1 MNLYDQL
8 TTDLKTAL
16 RKQDEVRKSAIR
28 MALSALQYARV
39 AKNADLTDEE
49 MLAALQKEVKQRQ
62 EAIVEFKRGGRDD
75 LVAREVAEIEILEP
89 YLPKMLSREEIA
101 DAARAVIAEI
111 GASSPKQMGQVMRVL
126 MPRVHGQAD
135 GRLVNEVVGE
145 LLSGKT
151 G

>member
-1 MNLYDQL
+1 MNVYDQL
-8 TTDLKTAL
+8 MADLKTAL
-16 RKQDEVRKSAIR
+16 REQDELRKGTIR
-28 MALSALQYARV
+28 MALSALKYARV

-49 MLAALQKEVKQRQ
+49 MFAVLQKEVKQRQ

-75 LVAREVAEIEILEP
+75 LAAQESAEIGILEP

-101 DAARAVIAEI
+101 EVARAAIAEV

-135 GRLVNEVVGE
+135 GRLVNEVVKE

>member
-1 MNLYDQL
+1 MNVYDQL
-8 TTDLKTAL
+8 MADLKTAL
-16 RKQDEVRKSAIR
+16 REQDKLRKGTIR
-28 MALSALQYARV
+28 MALSALKYARV

-49 MLAALQKEVKQRQ
+49 MFAVLQKEVKQRQ

-75 LVAREVAEIEILEP
+75 LAAQESAEIGILEP

-101 DAARAVIAEI
+101 EVARAAIAEV

-135 GRLVNEVVGE
+135 GRLVNEVVKE

>member
-28 MALSALQYARV
+28 MALSALKYARV

-49 MLAALQKEVKQRQ
+49 MSAVLQKEVKQRQ

-75 LVAREVAEIEILEP
+75 LVAQESAEIEILQP

-101 DAARAVIAEI
+101 GIARAVIVEV
-111 GASSPKQMGQVMRVL
+111 GALSPKQMGQVMRVL
-126 MPRVHGQAD
+126 MSRVHGQAD
-135 GRLVNEVVGE
+135 GRLVNEVVKE
-145 LLSGKT
+145 LLSQET

>member
-1 MNLYDQL
+1 
-8 TTDLKTAL
+8 L
-16 RKQDEVRKSAIR
+16 REQDGPRKSGIR

-39 AKNADLTDEE
+39 AKNADLTDGE
-49 MLAALQKEVKQRQ
+49 MLAVLQKEVKQRQ

-75 LVAREVAEIEILEP
+75 LVAEELVQIRILEP

-101 DAARAVIAEI
+101 QMARAVITEV

-135 GRLVNEVVGE
+135 GRLVNEVVKE
-145 LLSGKT
+145 LLGGGT